1 MKQKLKKYIAYT
13 RDETTRCRRADF
25 APIALHAAYIAP
37 PAAARYHPHRD
48 TTGIKGI
55 PLPLKTTV

>member
-25 APIALHAAYIAP
+25 APIALHAASSFFNVFLKFLFERFLPRDAMHP
-37 PAAARYHPHRD
+37 RY
-48 TTGIKGI
+48 
-55 PLPLKTTV
+55 